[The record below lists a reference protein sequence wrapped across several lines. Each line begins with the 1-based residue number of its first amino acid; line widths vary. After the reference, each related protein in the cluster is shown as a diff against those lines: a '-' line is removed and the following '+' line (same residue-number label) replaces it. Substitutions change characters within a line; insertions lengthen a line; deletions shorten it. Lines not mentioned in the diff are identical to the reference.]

1 MVTRAVL
8 VVLALLAGAAAAESE
23 GLPVQP
29 ALNSETLQW
38 IEAQN
43 PGLDQS
49 SVSEAHAIA
58 DQARRIV
65 DAKLAEERPSNP
77 AQALTFSTKIFV
89 SRSMPLSDIK
99 AAFDRAATEPDTVV
113 VFRGLLPGTDLMAFR
128 RWLAEIAGPFA
139 SLAPPPKI
147 QIDPPAFESAGVTH
161 VPTVVILASDKVVAT
176 VSGMV
181 DPNWVRDQV
190 EQGKRGTLPQVGP
203 IHEIAEPDLIQVMQQ
218 RLARVDW
225 DKWRRSQVDGLRRA
239 LAKPS
244 LPDAILTR
252 TRWHDPSFEVVEDVV
267 ANNHILARK
276 GDRVNPLD
284 RVAFLQEIYVI
295 DATDPR
301 QFAAVKG
308 WISKARTRVTVI
320 TTRTGGDD
328 SLAWLAERAT
338 ELGRPIFV
346 WRPDLAQ
353 AFGIECAPTRVR
365 SEGNRFRLD
374 EFRPEDLEIG
384 HVDSETSH

>member
-1 MVTRAVL
+1 MAF
-8 VVLALLAGAAAAESE
+8 LALLAGAAAAESE

-29 ALNSETLQW
+29 ALDSETQQW
-38 IEAQN
+38 IEAQK
-43 PGLDQS
+43 PGLDPS
-49 SVSEAHAIA
+49 SMSEAQVIA
-58 DQARRIV
+58 DDAREIV
-65 DAKLAEERPSNP
+65 NARLADETPSNP
-77 AQALTFSTKIFV
+77 AQASKYSTKIFV

-99 AAFDRAATEPDTVV
+99 LAFDRAATEPDTVV

-128 RWLAEIAGPFA
+128 RWLSEIAGPFA
-139 SLAPPPKI
+139 NLAPPPKI
-147 QIDPPAFESAGVTH
+147 QIDPPAFQSAGVIH
-161 VPTVVILASDKVVAT
+161 VPTVVILGSDRVLAK

-181 DPNWVRDQV
+181 NPDWVRDQV
-190 EQGKRGTLPQVGP
+190 ERGKRGTLPQFGP
-203 IHEIAEPDLIQVMQQ
+203 THEIAEPDLIQVMQQ

-239 LAKPS
+239 VAKPS
-244 LPDAILTR
+244 LPDAVITR

-276 GDRVNPLD
+276 GDLVNPLD

-353 AFGIECAPTRVR
+353 AFGIQCAPTRVR

-374 EFRPEDLEIG
+374 EFRPADLEVG
-384 HVDSETSH
+384 HVDPEASH